1 MDKLLKDLLKKLN
14 IIMKQAKAEQKY
26 IWVTTRKLREVANAV
41 RGMKPQAAA
50 EALYYLP
57 KRGALPLRK
66 VIKSAISNAQNMGM
80 NVENLVFHEL
90 MVNQGRTY
98 KRGIAVSRGQFHPIA
113 KRTSH
118 IKVVLVEKENKK

>member
-1 MDKLLKDLLKKLN
+1 MQKKA
-14 IIMKQAKAEQKY
+14 QAEQKY
-26 IWVTTRKLREVANAV
+26 IWVTTRKLREVANAI
-41 RGMKPQAAA
+41 RGLKPQAAV

-90 MVNQGRTY
+90 LINQGKTY

-118 IKVVLVEKENKK
+118 IKVVLIEKNNK